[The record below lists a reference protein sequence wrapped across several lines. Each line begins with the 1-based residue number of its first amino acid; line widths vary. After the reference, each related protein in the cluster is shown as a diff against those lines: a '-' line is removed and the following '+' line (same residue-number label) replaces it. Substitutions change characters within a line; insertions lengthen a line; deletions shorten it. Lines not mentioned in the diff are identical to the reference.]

1 MILNCEQGK
10 VDGCVVDFVNRRS
23 DVSDCFSLFWEKTTI
38 QNYINY
44 NSLDNELYRLRK
56 ELVQLLGEIIHPKS
70 LPVAK
75 RKNDREQFQSL
86 IHHQLLDKNYY
97 HSISTKVHRYLY
109 LCNTLQSSSPDIS
122 NTLLNRLISFINS
135 QLSTSS
141 SHLLDKCKD
150 KIKVQISEQVKANTY
165 ILFLSFPFPFPLS
178 LSLSFLF
185 VFPTLFPC
193 LFPHLPSYNRFS
205 PSFCIITTLPPS
217 LLSLS
222 FCLFATLLPI
232 PCSSCFFSDLVLQSA
247 SSFPRMLYQLS
258 NSIYVGLINIKG
270 RNSSA
275 KNNKGKGDQRKNGI
289 IEITCH
295 GSNGNI
301 GDSQADYQ

>member
-1 MILNCEQGK
+1 M
-10 VDGCVVDFVNRRS
+10 
-23 DVSDCFSLFWEKTTI
+23 SDCFSLFWEKTTI

-165 ILFLSFPFPFPLS
+165 ILFLSFSFPFLFPFPSSLSSPPSSLVYFPIYLPTIASALPFVSSPHSLPPYYPFPFAFL
-178 LSLSFLF
+178 LLSFLF
-185 VFPTLFPC
+185 
-193 LFPHLPSYNRFS
+193 
-205 PSFCIITTLPPS
+205 
-217 LLSLS
+217 
-222 FCLFATLLPI
+222 
-232 PCSSCFFSDLVLQSA
+232 LVLAATS
-247 SSFPRMLYQLS
+247 
-258 NSIYVGLINIKG
+258 LI
-270 RNSSA
+270 
-275 KNNKGKGDQRKNGI
+275 
-289 IEITCH
+289 
-295 GSNGNI
+295 
-301 GDSQADYQ
+301 